1 MNKDDKLLIKTL
13 EDTLRVTNKQYA
25 DVVDENLNLKA
36 DISGLE

>member
-25 DVVDENLNLKA
+25 EAFDENLNLKA
-36 DISGLE
+36 EISGLE